1 MNDSAPLL
9 EVRDLSKRFGSV
21 VALRSA
27 TLTLSRGE
35 IHALMGANG
44 AGKSTLVKILTGV
57 FPADSG
63 TITVHGAGRT
73 FRSPAEARRAG
84 IVSVYQDPALVPD
97 LTVNQNMQLA
107 DVSLASVR
115 EHLTDLGIADL
126 KFSEFARNI
135 PYPVL
140 RLIDLARA
148 LASDPIVL
156 MLDEITA
163 ALPADLSEHVFA
175 VVRRWR
181 ERGNS
186 VIFISHRI
194 AEVAALCDR
203 ATVLRD
209 GVSVGVTDA
218 ARGSEDR
225 IVSLMLG
232 VDAAKASP
240 AEAAPQRI
248 DWGAAEKRA
257 ALEVR
262 DLRCGPVLK
271 TVSFSLRGGEILGVA
286 ALEGQ
291 GQQELFDCI
300 AGVRRHDGG
309 EIVAYGRK
317 LKLNHPGDAIAA
329 GLVLVPAN
337 RLQALLPQRSIR
349 ENVALPLVRNPSNW
363 GLIRGHNERQR
374 VAPAVKRLQIDAR
387 AGSELRQLSGGN
399 QQKVVIARW
408 IATGFQTLLCFDP
421 TRGIDVGTK
430 HQIYRLLR
438 EMADAGSS
446 VLLFTSELPEIGLVC
461 DRTIVLFGGE
471 IVAEMPAS
479 EADEGTLLRAAH
491 GMGVAHGLAADH
503 RMDAPR
509 RGTDANADSQD
520 GNPPPPPDRAS
531 VRTPVFRGAMG
542 RSPSPA
548 QRGRMGTIG
557 AAIDKIK
564 GAVVGYPAL
573 IGMPFLLIVF
583 LAATVAIHPTFDSFD
598 AQSLAMAALPLACA
612 AAAQAVVVISGGIDL
627 SVGSVIAVANV
638 LAASTMRDA
647 SFAEAILLAVAILV
661 AGAAIG
667 AVNGFLVVVSRVPD
681 VIVTLTTGFIWGG
694 VALMIL
700 EKPGGGAPP
709 EFLNLGAGTLIT
721 EWLSNSLVLLVVSL
735 AAVWI
740 PVRRSKAG
748 LRIYATGS
756 DRIAAFRSGVNVE
769 AARLVAYVL
778 GGLFSAIGG
787 VGLTMTTGI
796 GSPKAGVLYTLSGLA
811 AVVIGGVSLTGG
823 RGEITGP
830 VIAAFVL
837 TLIPADLIFLN
848 IDPNFGQVIQG
859 TLIVLVVMAG
869 GLIAA
874 VRNRK

>member
-1 MNDSAPLL
+1 MNDSASLL
-9 EVRDLSKRFGSV
+9 EVNDLAKRFGSV

-27 TLTLSRGE
+27 ALAVRRGE
-35 IHALMGANG
+35 VHALMGANG

-57 FPADSG
+57 FQPDSG
-63 TITVHGAGRT
+63 TITIAGVART
-73 FRSPAEARRAG
+73 FRSPAEARDAG

-97 LTVNQNMQLA
+97 LTIGQNMRLA
-107 DVSLASVR
+107 NVDLATVR
-115 EHLTDLGIADL
+115 GHFKDLGIADL
-126 KFSEFARNI
+126 GFGALIRDL

-148 LASDPIVL
+148 LASAPVVL

-163 ALPADLSEHVFA
+163 ALPTDLSERVFA

-194 AEVAALCDR
+194 AEVSALCDR

-232 VDAAKASP
+232 ADIVKTGPVGP
-240 AEAAPQRI
+240 AVGRMEREK
-248 DWGAAEKRA
+248 AAEPA

-262 DLRCGPVLK
+262 DLGYGHML
-271 TVSFSLRGGEILGVA
+271 TNVSFSLQAGEILGVA

-291 GQQELFDCI
+291 GQRELFDCI
-300 AGVRRHDGG
+300 AGVRRRSGG
-309 EIVAYGRK
+309 EILARGRK
-317 LKLNHPGDAIAA
+317 LKLSHPGDAIAA
-329 GLVLVPAN
+329 GLVLVPGN

-349 ENVALPLVRNPSNW
+349 ENVALPLVREPANW
-363 GLIRGHNERQR
+363 GLIPLGRERER
-374 VAPAVKRLQIDAR
+374 VAAAVKQLQIDAR
-387 AGSELRQLSGGN
+387 AGSEVRRLSGGN

-408 IATGFQTLLCFDP
+408 VAAGFQTLLCFDP
-421 TRGIDVGTK
+421 TSGIDVGTK

-438 EMADAGSS
+438 EMADSGSA
-446 VLLFTSELPEIGLVC
+446 VLVFTSELPEIALVC
-461 DRTIVLFGGE
+461 DRAIVLFGGE
-471 IVAEMPAS
+471 IVAEMPAA
-479 EADEGTLLRAAH
+479 EADEGSLLRAAH
-491 GMGVAHGLAADH
+491 GIGVAGRPGLPRGEAAADPP
-503 RMDAPR
+503 RER
-509 RGTDANADSQD
+509 RGVAAAAA
-520 GNPPPPPDRAS
+520 PPAEWSREAEAPARDPGPIEKIRAA
-531 VRTPVFRGAMG
+531 FA
-542 RSPSPA
+542 
-548 QRGRMGTIG
+548 
-557 AAIDKIK
+557 
-564 GAVVGYPAL
+564 GYPAL
-573 IGMPFLLIVF
+573 IGMPALLVLF

-598 AQSLAMAALPLACA
+598 AQSAAMAAFPLACA

-627 SVGSVIAVANV
+627 SIGSVMAVANV
-638 LAASTMRDA
+638 LAASTMRNA
-647 SFAEAILLAVAILV
+647 SFGESLALSAAILA

-667 AVNGFLVVVSRVPD
+667 AINGLLVMISRVPD

-694 VALMIL
+694 VALLIL
-700 EKPGGGAPP
+700 EKPGGGAPA
-709 EFLNLGAGTLIT
+709 EFLNLGTGWFVT
-721 EWLSNSLVLLVVSL
+721 EWVSNSLVLLIVCL

-740 PVRRSKAG
+740 PVRISKAG

-756 DRIAAFRSGVNVE
+756 DPVAAFRSGVNVSF
-769 AARLVAYVL
+769 ARLLAYVL

-787 VGLTMTTGI
+787 LGLTMTTGI
-796 GSPKAGVLYTLSGLA
+796 GSPRAGVLYTLSGLA

-823 RGEITGP
+823 RGGIVGP

-869 GLIAA
+869 GLITSL
-874 VRNRK
+874 RNHK

>member
-9 EVRDLSKRFGSV
+9 EVHDVAKRFGAV
-21 VALRSA
+21 IALKSA
-27 TLTLSRGE
+27 TLRLVGGE

-57 FPADSG
+57 HPADAG
-63 TITVHGAGRT
+63 TITINGAKRV

-97 LTVNQNMQLA
+97 LTIGQNMRLA
-107 DVSLASVR
+107 DVPLAKVR
-115 EHLTDLGIADL
+115 TYFTDLGIEDVDPNAL
-126 KFSEFARNI
+126 ARDI
-135 PYPVL
+135 PYPIL

-148 LASDPIVL
+148 LASHPTLLI
-156 MLDEITA
+156 LDEITA
-163 ALPADLSEHVFA
+163 ALPANLSERVFA
-175 VVRRWR
+175 VMRSWR

-186 VIFISHRI
+186 VIFISHRM
-194 AEVAALCDR
+194 AEVGALCDR

-209 GVSVGVTDA
+209 GVTVGVIDTA
-218 ARGSEDR
+218 PGSGER

-232 VDAAKASP
+232 LDPTKVSP
-240 AEAAPQRI
+240 SESVQRQNLRTN
-248 DWGAAEKRA
+248 DGPA

-262 DLRCGPVLK
+262 DLSYGHMLK
-271 TVSFSLRGGEILGVA
+271 NVSFSLRAGEILGVA

-300 AGVRRHDGG
+300 AGVNSNDGG
-309 EIVAYGRK
+309 EIAAHGQK

-349 ENVALPLVRNPSNW
+349 ENVALPLVRNPSKW
-363 GLIRGHNERQR
+363 GLINTRTERQR
-374 VAPAVKRLQIDAR
+374 VSNAVKRLQIDTR
-387 AGSELRQLSGGN
+387 AESQLRRLSGGN

-421 TRGIDVGTK
+421 TRGIDIGTK

-446 VLLFTSELPEIGLVC
+446 VLLFTSELPEIALVC
-461 DRTIVLFGGE
+461 DRAIVVFGGE

-479 EADEGTLLRAAH
+479 EADEETLLRAAH
-491 GMGVAHGLAADH
+491 GLEVA
-503 RMDAPR
+503 P
-509 RGTDANADSQD
+509 
-520 GNPPPPPDRAS
+520 
-531 VRTPVFRGAMG
+531 AMG
-542 RSPSPA
+542 AVRRANVRS
-548 QRGRMGTIG
+548 RDTG
-557 AAIDKIK
+557 AATEPADKLSLSAQTPNRSSGLIDQIW
-564 GAVVGYPAL
+564 GAVLRYPAL
-573 IGMPFLLIVF
+573 FGMPVLFLVF
-583 LAATVAIHPTFDSFD
+583 LMATVAIHPRFDSFD

-627 SVGSVIAVANV
+627 SIGSVIAVANV
-638 LAASTMRDA
+638 LAARTMNEA
-647 SFAEAILLAVAILV
+647 SFGQALWLALAILV

-667 AVNGFLVVVSRVPD
+667 AVNGLLVIVSRVPD

-694 VALMIL
+694 VALLIL

-709 EFLNLGAGTLIT
+709 EFANLGTGTLIT
-721 EWLSNSLVLLVVSL
+721 EWLSNSLVLLVVAVAL
-735 AAVWI
+735 VWI
-740 PVRRSKAG
+740 PVRMSKTG

-756 DRIAAFRSGVNVE
+756 DKIAAFRSGVNVE
-769 AARLVAYVL
+769 RARLLAYVL
-778 GGLFSAIGG
+778 GGVFSAIGG
-787 VGLTMTTGI
+787 IGLTMTTGI
-796 GSPKAGVLYTLSGLA
+796 GSPHAGVLYTLSGLA

-823 RGEITGP
+823 RGGVVGP

-869 GLIAA
+869 GLATI
-874 VRNRK
+874 VRNRR

>member
-1 MNDSAPLL
+1 MLVDMRADAGSLKMNDSTPLL
-9 EVRDLSKRFGSV
+9 EVRDLAKRFGSV

-27 TLTLSRGE
+27 ALTVSRGE

-57 FPADSG
+57 FSADSG
-63 TITVHGAGRT
+63 TLAVDGSVQT
-73 FRSPAEARRAG
+73 FRSPAEARQAG

-97 LTVNQNMQLA
+97 LTVGENMR
-107 DVSLASVR
+107 LASVPFDR
-115 EHLTDLGIADL
+115 VRGHLDELGVADL
-126 KFSEFARNI
+126 ELGQLVRNI
-135 PYPVL
+135 PYPIL

-148 LASDPIVL
+148 LASDPAVL

-163 ALPADLSEHVFA
+163 ALPIDLSERVFA
-175 VVRRWR
+175 VARRWR

-186 VIFISHRI
+186 IIFISHRM

-209 GVSVGVTDA
+209 GVTVGVTKIGE
-218 ARGSEDR
+218 GSEDQ

-232 VDAAKASP
+232 VEPVKAHPSEARRAQSDRDAAADP
-240 AEAAPQRI
+240 ALAVHNLSYGRS
-248 DWGAAEKRA
+248 
-257 ALEVR
+257 
-262 DLRCGPVLK
+262 LK
-271 TVSFSLRGGEILGVA
+271 NVSFALRPGEILGVA

-300 AGVRRHDGG
+300 AGVSRHDGG
-309 EIVAYGRK
+309 EILARGRK

-349 ENVALPLVRNPSNW
+349 ENVALPLVRNPRDW
-363 GLIRGHNERQR
+363 GLIRGASERER
-374 VAPAVKRLQIDAR
+374 VSAAVKRLQIDAR
-387 AGSELRQLSGGN
+387 AGSELRRLSGGN

-408 IATGFQTLLCFDP
+408 VAAGFQTLLCFDP

-438 EMADAGSS
+438 ELADAGSS
-446 VLLFTSELPEIGLVC
+446 VLLFTSELPEISLVC
-461 DRTIVLFGGE
+461 DRAIVLFGGE

-479 EADEGTLLRAAH
+479 EADEGALLRAAH
-491 GMGVAHGLAADH
+491 GLSGARPLRGAADAAAH
-503 RMDAPR
+503 DIGAPR
-509 RGTDANADSQD
+509 QPAGATSLRA
-520 GNPPPPPDRAS
+520 GNSSND
-531 VRTPVFRGAMG
+531 
-542 RSPSPA
+542 A
-548 QRGRMGTIG
+548 QRPS
-557 AAIDKIK
+557 AALGFIDAINNVF
-564 GAVVGYPAL
+564 ANHRAL
-573 IGMPFLLIVF
+573 IGMPALLVAF

-598 AQSLAMAALPLACA
+598 SQSVAMAALPLAFA

-627 SVGSVIAVANV
+627 SIGSVMAVANV
-638 LAASTMRDA
+638 LAASTMRNA
-647 SFAEAILLAVAILV
+647 SFAEALVLAIGVLI

-667 AVNGFLVVVSRVPD
+667 AVNGLMVVVSRVPD

-694 VALMIL
+694 VALLIL

-709 EFLNLGAGTLIT
+709 EFLNLGTGTLVT
-721 EWLSNSLVLLVVSL
+721 EWLSNSLILLVVGL
-735 AAVWI
+735 AAIWI
-740 PVRRSKAG
+740 PIRMSKTG

-756 DRIAAFRSGVNVE
+756 DEIAAFRSGVDVKR
-769 AARLVAYVL
+769 ARLLAYVFS
-778 GGLFSAIGG
+778 GLFSAIGG
-787 VGLTMTTGI
+787 MGLTMTTGI
-796 GSPKAGVLYTLSGLA
+796 GSPHAGVLYTLSGLA

-823 RGEITGP
+823 RGGIVGP

-869 GLIAA
+869 GLAA
-874 VRNRK
+874 SLRSAR

>member
-1 MNDSAPLL
+1 MNGSAPLL
-9 EVRDLSKRFGSV
+9 EVLDVAKRFGAV
-21 VALRSA
+21 IALKSA
-27 TLTLSRGE
+27 TLNLVRGE

-57 FPADSG
+57 HPADAG
-63 TITVHGAGRT
+63 TITIDGATRM

-97 LTVNQNMQLA
+97 LTISQNMRLA
-107 DVSLASVR
+107 DVPLAEVQSYFG
-115 EHLTDLGIADL
+115 ELGIDDL
-126 KFSEFARNI
+126 DPNALVRDL

-148 LASDPIVL
+148 LASNPALLI
-156 MLDEITA
+156 LDEITA
-163 ALPADLSEHVFA
+163 ALPANLAERVFA
-175 VVRRWR
+175 VMRSWR

-186 VIFISHRI
+186 VIFISHRM
-194 AEVAALCDR
+194 AEVGALCDR

-209 GVSVGVTDA
+209 GVTVGIIDTA
-218 ARGSEDR
+218 PGSGER

-232 VDAAKASP
+232 LDSTKVSSSQSAQRQSLSVNDSP
-240 AEAAPQRI
+240 
-248 DWGAAEKRA
+248 A

-262 DLRCGPVLK
+262 DLCHGHMLK
-271 TVSFSLRGGEILGVA
+271 NVSFSLRVGEILGVA

-300 AGVRRHDGG
+300 AGVTRSDRGDIAAHGQ
-309 EIVAYGRK
+309 K

-337 RLQALLPQRSIR
+337 RLQALLPQRSIH
-349 ENVALPLVRNPSNW
+349 ENVALPLVRDPSHW
-363 GLIRGHNERQR
+363 GLINARTERQR
-374 VAPAVKRLQIDAR
+374 VSNAVKRLQIDTR
-387 AGSELRQLSGGN
+387 AESQLRRLSGGN

-421 TRGIDVGTK
+421 TRGIDIGTK

-438 EMADAGSS
+438 EMADAGLS
-446 VLLFTSELPEIGLVC
+446 VLLFTSELPEIALVC

-471 IVAEMPAS
+471 IVGGMPAS
-479 EADEGTLLRAAH
+479 EADEETLLRAAH
-491 GMGVAHGLAADH
+491 GLEVAPARGAD
-503 RMDAPR
+503 
-509 RGTDANADSQD
+509 Q
-520 GNPPPPPDRAS
+520 RAS
-531 VRTPVFRGAMG
+531 VRSSGTGAITESADNSSLSVRAPNKSSG
-542 RSPSPA
+542 L
-548 QRGRMGTIG
+548 T
-557 AAIDKIK
+557 DKIW
-564 GAVVGYPAL
+564 GAVVRHPAL
-573 IGMPFLLIVF
+573 FGMPGLF
-583 LAATVAIHPTFDSFD
+583 LAFLMATVTIHPRFDSFD
-598 AQSLAMAALPLACA
+598 AQSVAMAALPLACA

-627 SVGSVIAVANV
+627 SIGSVMAVANV
-638 LAASTMRDA
+638 LAARMMNEA
-647 SFAEAILLAVAILV
+647 SFGESLWLALVILAL
-661 AGAAIG
+661 GAAIG
-667 AVNGFLVVVSRVPD
+667 AVNGLLVIASRVPD

-694 VALMIL
+694 VALLIL

-709 EFLNLGAGTLIT
+709 EFANLGTGTIIT
-721 EWLSNSLVLLVVSL
+721 EWLPNSLVLLVISVTL
-735 AAVWI
+735 VWI
-740 PVRRSKAG
+740 PVRMSKTG

-769 AARLVAYVL
+769 AARLLAYVL

-787 VGLTMTTGI
+787 IGLTMTTGI
-796 GSPKAGVLYTLSGLA
+796 GSPHAGVLYTLSGLA

-823 RGEITGP
+823 RGGVVGP

-869 GLIAA
+869 GLATL
-874 VRNRK
+874 VRNRR

>member
-1 MNDSAPLL
+1 MNDSTPLL
-9 EVRDLSKRFGSV
+9 EVHDVAKRFGAV
-21 VALRSA
+21 IALKSA
-27 TLTLSRGE
+27 TLNLVRGE

-57 FPADSG
+57 HPADAG
-63 TITVHGAGRT
+63 TITINGATRV

-97 LTVNQNMQLA
+97 LTIGQNMRLA
-107 DVSLASVR
+107 DVPLAEVR
-115 EHLTDLGIADL
+115 SYFSKLGIEDL
-126 KFSEFARNI
+126 DPNALARDI
-135 PYPVL
+135 PYPIL
-140 RLIDLARA
+140 RLIDFARA
-148 LASDPIVL
+148 LASNPTLLI
-156 MLDEITA
+156 LDEITA
-163 ALPADLSEHVFA
+163 ALPANLSERVFA
-175 VVRRWR
+175 VMRSWR

-186 VIFISHRI
+186 VIFISHRM
-194 AEVAALCDR
+194 AEVGALCDR
-203 ATVLRD
+203 TTVLRD
-209 GVSVGVTDA
+209 GVSVGVTDT
-218 ARGSEDR
+218 ARGSEER

-232 VDAAKASP
+232 LDPTKVTPSDSS
-240 AEAAPQRI
+240 QRQI
-248 DWGAAEKRA
+248 RSGDDGLA

-262 DLRCGPVLK
+262 DLCYSHMLK
-271 TVSFSLRGGEILGVA
+271 NVSFRLRAGEILGVA

-300 AGVRRHDGG
+300 AGVTRNDGG
-309 EIVAYGRK
+309 EIAARGQK

-363 GLIRGHNERQR
+363 GFINARAERQR
-374 VAPAVKRLQIDAR
+374 VSNAVKRLQIDTR
-387 AGSELRQLSGGN
+387 AESQLRRLSGGN

-421 TRGIDVGTK
+421 TRGIDIGTK

-446 VLLFTSELPEIGLVC
+446 VLLFTSELPEIALVC

-479 EADEGTLLRAAH
+479 EAGEEALLRAAH
-491 GMGVAHGLAADH
+491 GLEVAPAMGAA
-503 RMDAPR
+503 P
-509 RGTDANADSQD
+509 
-520 GNPPPPPDRAS
+520 RAS
-531 VRTPVFRGAMG
+531 VRSSGTGAIAKLADNSSLSVQAPNQSSG
-542 RSPSPA
+542 L
-548 QRGRMGTIG
+548 
-557 AAIDKIK
+557 IDKIW
-564 GAVVGYPAL
+564 GAIARYPAL
-573 IGMPFLLIVF
+573 FGMPALFLVF
-583 LAATVAIHPTFDSFD
+583 LMATVAIHPRFDSFD

-627 SVGSVIAVANV
+627 SIGSVIAVANV
-638 LAASTMRDA
+638 LAARTMNEA
-647 SFAEAILLAVAILV
+647 TFGQALWLALAILA

-667 AVNGFLVVVSRVPD
+667 AVNGLLVIVSRVPD

-694 VALMIL
+694 VALLIL

-709 EFLNLGAGTLIT
+709 EFANLGTGTLIT
-721 EWLSNSLVLLVVSL
+721 EWLSNSLVLLVV
-735 AAVWI
+735 AVALIWI
-740 PVRRSKAG
+740 PVRMSKAG

-756 DRIAAFRSGVNVE
+756 DKIAAFRSGVNVE
-769 AARLVAYVL
+769 GARLLAYIL

-787 VGLTMTTGI
+787 IGLTMTTGI
-796 GSPKAGVLYTLSGLA
+796 GSPHAGVLYTLSGLA

-823 RGEITGP
+823 RGGIVGP

-869 GLIAA
+869 GLATI

>member
-1 MNDSAPLL
+1 MVDMIGGAVINTSRADAGPPQMKDTAPLL
-9 EVRDLSKRFGSV
+9 EVRDLAKRFGSV

-27 TLTLSRGE
+27 TLTLFRGE

-44 AGKSTLVKILTGV
+44 AGKSTLVKILTGEY
-57 FPADSG
+57 PADGG
-63 TITVHGAGRT
+63 TISVDGAVRT

-97 LTVNQNMQLA
+97 LTVGQNMRLA
-107 DVSLASVR
+107 DVAFASVQN
-115 EHLTDLGIADL
+115 HLEDLGIAHVNFGQPVRD
-126 KFSEFARNI
+126 I

-175 VVRRWR
+175 AVRRWR
-181 ERGNS
+181 ERGNT

-209 GVSVGVTDA
+209 GVSVGVTQT

-232 VDAAKASP
+232 VEAVKASP
-240 AEAAPQRI
+240 SEPAPGRRHCST
-248 DWGAAEKRA
+248 AEKPA

-262 DLRCGPVLK
+262 DLCYGPMVK
-271 TVSFSLRGGEILGVA
+271 NVSFSLRAGEILGVA

-300 AGVRRHDGG
+300 AGVRRQDSG
-309 EIVAYGRK
+309 EIVARGRK
-317 LKLNHPGDAIAA
+317 LTLTHPGDAIAA

-337 RLQALLPQRSIR
+337 RLEALLPQRPIR
-349 ENVALPLVRNPSNW
+349 ENIALPLVRNLSNW
-363 GLIRGHNERQR
+363 GLIRAHSERQL
-374 VAPAVKRLQIDAR
+374 VAAAAERLQIDAR
-387 AGSELRQLSGGN
+387 AGSELRRLSGGN

-408 IATGFQTLLCFDP
+408 IATGFRTLLCFDP
-421 TRGIDVGTK
+421 TRGIDIGTK

-438 EMADAGSS
+438 EIAEAGSS
-446 VLLFTSELPEIGLVC
+446 VLLFTSELTEIGLVC
-461 DRTIVLFGGE
+461 DRAVVLFGGE
-471 IVAEMPAS
+471 IVAEIPAG

-491 GMGVAHGLAADH
+491 GMGVTPGIG
-503 RMDAPR
+503 APR
-509 RGTDANADSQD
+509 LGTRETAAIAGNSFSDVQENGRGS
-520 GNPPPPPDRAS
+520 GL
-531 VRTPVFRGAMG
+531 
-542 RSPSPA
+542 
-548 QRGRMGTIG
+548 
-557 AAIDKIK
+557 IDKI
-564 GAVVGYPAL
+564 GRAVFGHPAL
-573 IGMPFLLIVF
+573 FGMPALLTVF
-583 LAATVAIHPTFDSFD
+583 LAATVAIHPSFNSFD
-598 AQSLAMAALPLACA
+598 AQSMAMAALPLACA
-612 AAAQAVVVISGGIDL
+612 AAAQALVVISGGIDL
-627 SVGSVIAVANV
+627 SIGSVIAVANV
-638 LAASTMRDA
+638 LAASMMKQA
-647 SFAEAILLAVAILV
+647 SFGEALLLAVAILV
-661 AGAAIG
+661 CGAAIG
-667 AVNGFLVVVSRVPD
+667 AANGLLVVVSRVPD
-681 VIVTLTTGFIWGG
+681 VVVTLTTGFIWGG
-694 VALMIL
+694 VALLIL

-709 EFLNLGAGTLIT
+709 EFLNLGTGTLIT
-721 EWLSNSLVLLVVSL
+721 DWLSNSLVLLVVSL
-735 AAVWI
+735 AALWI
-740 PVRRSKAG
+740 PVLRSKAG

-769 AARLVAYVL
+769 LARILAYVL
-778 GGLFSAIGG
+778 GGLFSAVGG

-811 AVVIGGVSLTGG
+811 AIVIGGVSLTGG
-823 RGEITGP
+823 RGGIVGP

-869 GLIAA
+869 GL
-874 VRNRK
+874 VTSLRGRK

>member
-1 MNDSAPLL
+1 MSDSTPLL
-9 EVRDLSKRFGSV
+9 EVRDVAKRFGAV
-21 VALRSA
+21 IALKSA
-27 TLTLSRGE
+27 TLNLVRGE

-57 FPADSG
+57 HPADAG
-63 TITVHGAGRT
+63 TITINGATRV

-84 IVSVYQDPALVPD
+84 VVSVYQDPALVPD
-97 LTVNQNMQLA
+97 LTIGQNMRLA
-107 DVSLASVR
+107 DVPLADVR
-115 EHLTDLGIADL
+115 STFSELGIEDL
-126 KFSEFARNI
+126 DPNALVRDT

-148 LASDPIVL
+148 LASNPALLV
-156 MLDEITA
+156 LDEIPA
-163 ALPADLSEHVFA
+163 ALPANLAERVFT
-175 VVRRWR
+175 VMRRWR

-186 VIFISHRI
+186 VIFISHRM
-194 AEVAALCDR
+194 AEVGALCGP

-209 GVSVGVTDA
+209 GVTVGVIDTA
-218 ARGSEDR
+218 PGSGER

-232 VDAAKASP
+232 IDPTKVSP
-240 AEAAPQRI
+240 SESAQRQVHSG
-248 DWGAAEKRA
+248 DDDLA
-257 ALEVR
+257 ALAVR
-262 DLRCGPVLK
+262 DLCYGHTLK
-271 TVSFSLRGGEILGVA
+271 KVSFSLRAGEILGVA

-300 AGVRRHDGG
+300 AGVTRSDGG
-309 EIVAYGRK
+309 EIAAYGRK

-337 RLQALLPQRSIR
+337 RLQALLPQRSIH
-349 ENVALPLVRNPSNW
+349 ENVALPLLRDPSNW
-363 GLIRGHNERQR
+363 GLINARTEGQR
-374 VAPAVKRLQIDAR
+374 VSNAVKRLQIDTR
-387 AGSELRQLSGGN
+387 AESQLRRLSGGN
-399 QQKVVIARW
+399 QQKVVVARW

-421 TRGIDVGTK
+421 TRGIDIGTK

-438 EMADAGSS
+438 EMADSGSS
-446 VLLFTSELPEIGLVC
+446 VLLFTSELPEIALVC

-479 EADEGTLLRAAH
+479 EANEETLLRAAH
-491 GMGVAHGLAADH
+491 GLELA
-503 RMDAPR
+503 
-509 RGTDANADSQD
+509 
-520 GNPPPPPDRAS
+520 
-531 VRTPVFRGAMG
+531 PVRGAIG
-542 RSPSPA
+542 RAGVRSIGTGAITGSADNLSLSA
-548 QRGRMGTIG
+548 QAPNQSSGFL
-557 AAIDKIK
+557 DKVWS
-564 GAVVGYPAL
+564 AVMRHPAL
-573 IGMPFLLIVF
+573 FGMPVLFLVF
-583 LAATVAIHPTFDSFD
+583 LMATVVIHPRFDSFD
-598 AQSLAMAALPLACA
+598 AQSVAMAALPLACA

-627 SVGSVIAVANV
+627 SIGSVMAVANV
-638 LAASTMRDA
+638 LAARTMNEA
-647 SFAEAILLAVAILV
+647 SFGEALWLAVVILI

-667 AVNGFLVVVSRVPD
+667 AVNGLLVIVSRVPD

-694 VALMIL
+694 AALLIL

-709 EFLNLGAGTLIT
+709 EFANLGTGTLIT
-721 EWLSNSLVLLVVSL
+721 EWLSNSLVVLVVAVAL
-735 AAVWI
+735 VWI
-740 PVRRSKAG
+740 PVRMSKTG

-756 DRIAAFRSGVNVE
+756 DKIAAFRSGVNVE
-769 AARLVAYVL
+769 LARLLAYVL

-787 VGLTMTTGI
+787 IGLTMTTGI
-796 GSPKAGVLYTLSGLA
+796 GSPHAGVLYTLSGLA

-823 RGEITGP
+823 RGGIVGP

-869 GLIAA
+869 GLATL